1 MRTLKS
7 IVIVLCVVGLASCQC
22 PFTKKAVEKNIGL
35 QLYSLR
41 GPIADKAIGI
51 DPVIT
56 AVGGMGYKF
65 VENFGYNASDGTTFG
80 LSPEDLKAKLEAV
93 GVSILSTHTRKDLPF
108 VKNAQT
114 LAELWGW
121 WDKCIADHQK
131 MGAKYIVMPSM
142 DAPATLAGLQEYCD
156 YYNKVGEKCLEAG
169 LKFGYHNHAFEFET
183 EYNVKDGKIIDI
195 CNYQEDVET
204 ICMYDYM
211 LKNTDPAKVFF
222 QLDVYWSNMGRRAPV
237 ELFEKY
243 PGRFEVLHIKDRKEL
258 GKSGFVGFDAIFN
271 NIDKSGAKY
280 LIVEVENYNMSP
292 LESVKVSLDYLI
304 NADFVKANY
313 AE

>member
-1 MRTLKS
+1 MKTLNS
-7 IVIVLCVVGLASCQC
+7 ILVLLCVVVLASCQC
-22 PFTKKAVEKNIGL
+22 EKKADKQIGL
-35 QLYSLR
+35 QMYSLR
-41 GPIADKAIGI
+41 GQISDEAIGI
-51 DPVIT
+51 DSVIT
-56 AVGGMGYKF
+56 AIGGMGYKF
-65 VENFGYNASDGTTFG
+65 VETYGYNDSDGTTFG
-80 LSPEDLKAKLEAV
+80 LSPQDLKAKLEAV
-93 GVSILSTHTRKDLPF
+93 GVTILSTHTRKDLPD
-108 VKNAQT
+108 KKTAET
-114 LAELWGW
+114 LAELWSW
-121 WDKCIADHQK
+121 WDKCIADHK
-131 MGAKYIVMPSM
+131 AMGAKYIVMPSM

-280 LIVEVENYNMSP
+280 LIVEVENYNMP
-292 LESVKVSLDYLI
+292 PIESVKVSLDYLI